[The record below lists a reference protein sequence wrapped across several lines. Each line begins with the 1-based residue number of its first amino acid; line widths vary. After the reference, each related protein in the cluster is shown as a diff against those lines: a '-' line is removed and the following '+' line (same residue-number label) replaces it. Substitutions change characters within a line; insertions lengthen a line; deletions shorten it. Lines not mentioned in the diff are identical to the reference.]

1 MITLDLNRGATKLYT
16 AQVIQGGFSDLLQ
29 LTQPRKPI
37 ATDWAEEPR
46 LDTVQTTLEPQPT
59 RPLRL
64 DVWLPKGTPHS
75 DLQRIDT
82 LQVSILRLYNV
93 QIREVHERD
102 RFPDGSIYTLRGTIL
117 QDKIPTTDPTA
128 DLKQSTASKEYT
140 ITTQRIPLATFG
152 ASPLE
157 GWEAALMDKTAYK
170 ETSPEASRDIT
181 LPILLQGDTTDQLL
195 NARDTLDAL
204 LYRESRNQLTTPYGH
219 YKLSSASSKDD
230 TPFGTHRFY
239 FTRSKIREYN
249 ITDKPCIIY
258 DLTLTLV

>member
-1 MITLDLNRGATKLYT
+1 MIPTVTLVVKGQDIYT
-16 AQVIQGGFSDLLQ
+16 APVIQGGFSDLLQ

-37 ATDWAEEPR
+37 TTDWAEEPR
-46 LDTVQTTLEPQPT
+46 LDTVQTMLQPQPT

-64 DVWLPKGTPHS
+64 DVWLPTGTPHS

-102 RFPDGSIYTLRGTIL
+102 RYHDGSIYTLRGTIL

-128 DLKQSTASKEYT
+128 DIKQTTAPKEYT
-140 ITTQRIPLATFG
+140 ITTKRIALATFG

-157 GWEAALMDKTAYK
+157 GWQSALQDKTAYK
-170 ETSPEASRDIT
+170 ATSPEASRDAV

-204 LYRESRNQLTTPYGH
+204 LHRETRNQLTTPYGT
-219 YKLSSASSKDD
+219 YS
-230 TPFGTHRFY
+230 FY
-239 FTRSKIREYN
+239 FTRSKIREYS
-249 ITDKPCIIY
+249 IVDKPHIIY

>member
-1 MITLDLNRGATKLYT
+1 MIPTVTLVVKGQDIYT
-16 AQVIQGGFSDLLQ
+16 APVIQGGFSDLLQ

-37 ATDWAEEPR
+37 TTDWAEEPR
-46 LDTVQTTLEPQPT
+46 LDTVQTWLQPQPT

-64 DVWLPKGTPHS
+64 DVWLPTGTPHS

-102 RFPDGSIYTLRGTIL
+102 RYPDGSIYTLRGTIQ

-128 DLKQSTASKEYT
+128 DIKQTTAPKEYT
-140 ITTQRIPLATFG
+140 ITTKRIPLATLG

-157 GWEAALMDKTAYK
+157 GWRSALQDKTTYK
-170 ETSPEASRDIT
+170 ETSPEASRDVV
-181 LPILLQGDTTDQLL
+181 LPTLLQGNTPAQLL

-204 LYRESRNQLTTPYGH
+204 LYRESRNQLTTPYGT
-219 YKLSSASSKDD
+219 YS
-230 TPFGTHRFY
+230 FY
-239 FTRSKIREYN
+239 FTRSKIREYS
-249 ITDKPCIIY
+249 IVDKPHIIY